1 MTDDL
6 VDPTLAGA
14 LLDAAGSS
22 DFAPMM
28 LEAAGRWAGVDEIFA
43 FRKADGQAPEPLVSC
58 SDLAD
63 QEVRARSYARDYY
76 RDDPAA
82 SVMSSVQVGQS
93 FFEQIRAE
101 DIASLNYRA
110 VCFDRPR
117 FLDKVCF
124 GWRGPT
130 HLFVLNFY
138 RRHEAGTDS
147 ARRLTGLAGLGLTA
161 LVRREQHVAR
171 GDLVERIETR
181 MTRLYPQLSLRERQ
195 VCSRTLAGWTA
206 AQIAHRLAIGVS
218 TVPTYRQRAYQK
230 LGFSSASNFLE
241 KLLD

>member
-1 MTDDL
+1 MAEDL
-6 VDPTLAGA
+6 VDPDFAGA

-22 DFAPMM
+22 GFAPMM
-28 LEAAGRWAGVDEIFA
+28 LEAAGHRAGVDEIFA
-43 FRKADGQAPEPLVSC
+43 FRKAGNGAPEPLVYC

-63 QEVRARSYARDYY
+63 QEIRTRFYASDFY

-82 SVMSSVQVGQS
+82 SAMAGIEVGQS
-93 FFEQIRAE
+93 FFDQVRAE
-101 DIASLNYRA
+101 DIACRDYRA
-110 VCFDRPR
+110 LCFDRPG

-138 RRHEAGTDS
+138 RHRDEGGGS
-147 ARRLTGLAGLGLTA
+147 LGRLTSLAGLGLTA
-161 LVRREQHVAR
+161 LVRHDRTISH
-171 GDLVERIETR
+171 GDLVERIEAR
-181 MTRLYPQLSLRERQ
+181 MARAYPQLSPRERQ

-206 AQIAHRLAIGVS
+206 SQIAYRLAIGPS

-230 LGFSSASNFLE
+230 LGFSTANDFLE